1 MKRFLTMVLM
11 LCLCVGLCA
20 GCAQNQQPD
29 PQKPENGT
37 LTAEELEEFQAMFTP
52 GSWYSQATTSSYT
65 SPKDIDLHHL
75 FYDGIGFYG
84 LLYGHTYLT
93 DRERAYLT
101 SLDPESVMQYFRAP
115 RQVMD
120 AVLKEYFG
128 VSLAETNQVGLSK
141 FVYWAETDSYYIDH
155 TDTRMTS
162 VTLTGGE
169 RAEDG
174 TVTLRRDRPDPPRRP
189 RHRRVYS
196 PFPPVR
202 MTERYETTHPPEY
215 CSGGCS
221 FPGNKWL

>member
-1 MKRFLTMVLM
+1 MKRFLTLVLM
-11 LCLCVGLCA
+11 LCVGLCA

-37 LTAEELEEFQAMFTP
+37 LTAEEMEEFQAMFTP

-75 FYDGIGFYG
+75 FYDGIGFSG
-84 LLYGHTYLT
+84 LPYGHTYLT

-128 VSLAETNQVGLSK
+128 VSLAETNQAGLSK
-141 FVYWAETDSYYIDH
+141 FIYWAETDSYYVAH

-174 TVTLRRDRPDPPRRP
+174 TVTLWYDGGVIVLIHHDG
-189 RHRRVYS
+189 HD
-196 PFPPVR
+196 
-202 MTERYETTHPPEY
+202 TAEY
-215 CSGGCS
+215 TVHSHQCG
-221 FPGNKWL
+221 

>member
-11 LCLCVGLCA
+11 LCVGLCA

-37 LTAEELEEFQAMFTP
+37 LTAEELEEFQTMFTP

-75 FYDGIGFYG
+75 FYDGIGFSG

-141 FVYWAETDSYYIDH
+141 FIYWAETDSYYVAH

-174 TVTLRRDRPDPPRRP
+174 TVTLRYDG
-189 RHRRVYS
+189 RVIVLIHHDGYD
-196 PFPPVR
+196 
-202 MTERYETTHPPEY
+202 TAEY
-215 CSGGCS
+215 TVHSHQCG
-221 FPGNKWL
+221 

>member
-1 MKRFLTMVLM
+1 
-11 LCLCVGLCA
+11 
-20 GCAQNQQPD
+20 
-29 PQKPENGT
+29 
-37 LTAEELEEFQAMFTP
+37 MFTP

-128 VSLAETNQVGLSK
+128 VSLAETNQVELSK
-141 FVYWAETDSYYIDH
+141 FIYWAETDTYP
-155 TDTRMTS
+155 TRLS
-162 VTLTGGE
+162 
-169 RAEDG
+169 
-174 TVTLRRDRPDPPRRP
+174 
-189 RHRRVYS
+189 H
-196 PFPPVR
+196 PVR
-202 MTERYETTHPPEY
+202 KRTADPSPICWETGTM
-215 CSGGCS
+215 S
-221 FPGNKWL
+221 W